1 MATHIS
7 SPAFPCPPGISYQGI
22 SMRDYF
28 AAQAL
33 QALIA
38 SQPRS
43 SADGKL
49 ASAAYTDQ
57 AYEIADAMLKS
68 RNNQR
73 EF

>member
-1 MATHIS
+1 MATHLS

-38 SQPRS
+38 SLLS
-43 SADGKL
+43 SNADGKPTL
-49 ASAAYTDQ
+49 SSYTDQ

>member
-28 AAQAL
+28 AAHAL

-38 SQPRS
+38 SHPRDDLDNKEMRMS
-43 SADGKL
+43 
-49 ASAAYTDQ
+49 YTDE